1 MSGAMTSADLLAAI
15 RELLGQHPRAARCTP
30 EVIAGLLWILCY
42 VPEPVDAYDVEAAL
56 EPLAIERGEA
66 A

>member
-1 MSGAMTSADLLAAI
+1 MNVLPAI
-15 RELLGQHPRAARCTP
+15 RELFSQYQRAARCTP

-42 VPEPVDAYDVEAAL
+42 IPEPVEAFGVEAAL

>member
-1 MSGAMTSADLLAAI
+1 VSYVLPAI
-15 RELLGQHPRAARCTP
+15 RELFSQHPRAARCTP

-42 VPEPVDAYDVEAAL
+42 IPEPVDAYDVAAAL
-56 EPLAIERGEA
+56 EVLDIETEA